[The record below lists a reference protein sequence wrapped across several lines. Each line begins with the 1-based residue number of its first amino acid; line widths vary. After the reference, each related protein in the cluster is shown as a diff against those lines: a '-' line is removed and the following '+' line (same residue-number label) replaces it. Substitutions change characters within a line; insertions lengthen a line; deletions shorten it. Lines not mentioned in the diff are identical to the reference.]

1 MTEIFVEP
9 EPGTSADSTI
19 KVPRAPLIGAAVLA
33 LLAYSIAISARVFG
47 VGAAVEPVSVPIEER
62 AIRFMAQPDGSLEV
76 MDVNT
81 GREIVRLTSDGGN
94 GFLFGA
100 LRGITYKRSIA
111 RVAPETP
118 FALTRWQNGKI
129 TLDDPSTGMH
139 IAVNSFG
146 PTQVA
151 SFERLFAAEVVER

>member
-19 KVPRAPLIGAAVLA
+19 KVPRLPLIGAAILAVLA
-33 LLAYSIAISARVFG
+33 YTMAVSARVYG
-47 VGAAVEPVSVPIEER
+47 VGASNEGVSIPMVERS
-62 AIRFMAQPDGSLEV
+62 IRFTTEQDGSLTV
-76 MDVNT
+76 LDVNT
-81 GREIVRLTSDGGN
+81 GRDIVHLTSDHN

-100 LRGITYKRSIA
+100 LRGIAYKRSIA
-111 RVAPETP
+111 KVAPETP

-129 TLDDPSTGMH
+129 TLDDPTTGMH

-151 SFERLFAAEVVER
+151 SFEQLFAEEKPAP